1 MKKKALALLLALL
14 LIIGL
19 CACGASSATISED
32 TASGTNAEAP
42 EAEYQYETDTTSD
55 YGGIADA
62 DSSTELPGASDED
75 GTTTADKIIY
85 SAYAEIETRD
95 FETSVQGVY
104 DLIDRYGGFL
114 ESSSVT
120 GNDYYDTRSS
130 RSAYFVIRVPSDRF
144 GEMTDSLTELGNVPY
159 SSTSAENITTQY
171 NDTQSKLDA
180 YEIEYDRLLSM
191 LEKAETVED
200 MLAIE
205 DRLADVRYNIQSL
218 SNTISGW
225 DSLLSYSTVTL
236 TLTEVVEYTEEPVET
251 ETYWEEVSA
260 AFSSTLKAVGRFFKG
275 LFKAVVALAPVL
287 VILAVVAVAVLLVIR
302 KVRKGRKA
310 KAAPPEKEVGN
321 GKE

>member
-14 LIIGL
+14 LVIGL
-19 CACGASSATISED
+19 CACGASSASVSED
-32 TASGTNAEAP
+32 TVASGAAAPQEAGKNEAG
-42 EAEYQYETDTTSD
+42 EAEYS
-55 YGGIADA
+55 GIADA
-62 DSSTELPGASDED
+62 ESPAELPDAADESGAPTS
-75 GTTTADKIIY
+75 DKIIY

-95 FETSVQGVY
+95 FDASIQGVY
-104 DLIDRYGGFL
+104 ELIERFGGFL

-130 RSAYFVIRVPSDRF
+130 RSAGFVIRIPSGRF
-144 GEMTDSLTELGNVPY
+144 EEMTNSLTELGNVPY
-159 SSTSAENITTQY
+159 SSTNADNITRQY

-191 LEKAETVED
+191 LEKADTVED

-225 DSLLSYSTVTL
+225 DSLLSYSTVSL
-236 TLTEVVEYTEEPVET
+236 QLTEVVEYTEEPVET
-251 ETYWEEVSA
+251 ETYWEEVGA

-275 LFKAVVALAPVL
+275 LFKAAVSLAPVL
-287 VILAVVAVAVLLVIR
+287 VILAVIAVAVLLVVR

-310 KAAPPEKEVGN
+310 KSEPPKKAGESKGE
-321 GKE
+321 